1 MISNFYIGIPKQREL
16 AMVRGLVKVTVI
28 IMIPGL
34 FLVGVG
40 VGWVVGG
47 DRKDL
52 NISFL
57 G

>member
-1 MISNFYIGIPKQREL
+1 
-16 AMVRGLVKVTVI
+16 MVRVVVKVTVI

-34 FLVGVG
+34 FLVGMG

-47 DRKDL
+47 ERKDL